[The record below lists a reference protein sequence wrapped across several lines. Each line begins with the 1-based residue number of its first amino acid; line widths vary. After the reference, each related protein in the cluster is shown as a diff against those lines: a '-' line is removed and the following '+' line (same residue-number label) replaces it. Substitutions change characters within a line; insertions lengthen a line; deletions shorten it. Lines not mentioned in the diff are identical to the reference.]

1 MLKILCYP
9 KTIDMLKRILV
20 VEDEPLMLKFLEFR
34 LTKDGYDVQTARDG
48 KEAEEYIKKETFSLI
63 ITDLLMPFVS
73 GFELLEKIKETP
85 TNNNTPVLV
94 ISGIKQE
101 KLIIQGLKLGADD
114 FIPKPIAINVL
125 TTKVKILLDRYAVAV

>member
-1 MLKILCYP
+1 
-9 KTIDMLKRILV
+9 MLKRILV